1 MNIEKI
7 SFLKPNSDELDNLL
21 STLDGEEKE
30 RASEIVSSFLE
41 ADFDASFAFSVTEGT
56 LVVRV
61 FDGIDYSFIFPYE
74 ISEDAD
80 LPRAIESI
88 VKYAVLEEIGITFE
102 CVPKECVAHFFTLG
116 YRRIESA
123 ADSVDNE
130 TYRVVLKNECELV
143 SDYPE
148 AEDSEG
154 MTLSRLADDDAE
166 SYARLCSDAENNKY
180 WGYDY
185 REDNEAL
192 TGEDFL
198 EMANMDYASNSALT
212 FAVRSGGSFLGEALI
227 SSFDYKGGADVSIRI
242 LPEQQKKGYARRA
255 LSLLF
260 EIAREIGLTTL
271 YARVYNENLSSIRL
285 FARDA
290 DEKQEKNEI
299 AIFTYNL
306 Y

>member
-1 MNIEKI
+1 MKIEKI
-7 SFLKPNSDELDNLL
+7 SFIESKEKSAKKLFPK
-21 STLDGEEKE
+21 LDGEARE
-30 RASEIVSSFLE
+30 RALEIVSSFLDAE
-41 ADFDASFAFSVTEGT
+41 FDASFAFSVTDGT
-56 LVVRV
+56 LVVRI
-61 FDGIDYSFIFPYE
+61 FDGIDYSFVFPYD
-74 ISEDAD
+74 ISEGAD
-80 LPRAIESI
+80 LKAAIENV

-102 CVPKECVAHFFTLG
+102 CVPAECVSLFFELG
-116 YRRIESA
+116 YRRIEAS
-123 ADSVDNE
+123 ADSPDNE

-148 AEDSEG
+148 AEDFEG
-154 MTLSRLADDDAE
+154 MTLSRLADDDTE
-166 SYARLCSDAENNKY
+166 SYASLCSDAENNKY

-198 EMANMDYASNSALT
+198 EMANMDYASNSTLT
-212 FAVRSGGSFLGEALI
+212 FAVRSDGVLLGEALI

-242 LPEQQKKGYARRA
+242 LPDQQKKGYARRA

-271 YARVYNENLSSIRL
+271 YARVCSENLSSIRL
-285 FARDA
+285 F
-290 DEKQEKNEI
+290 EKDTESRE
-299 AIFTYNL
+299 AFEDTVIFTYPL